1 MKEVIFTAVLSAMLT
16 VSGSY
21 FVMKSQLTAEQDY
34 WLSRQKF
41 ERKQELLEKQIDM
54 LETFNS
60 KFLKLDLLTSKLKMK
75 TSSFQA
81 ELHLCYEAVVSKSDS
96 FKCKADGTVV
106 LNASY
111 EYRQAMHELSVTL
124 QMLPVYFSNNVT
136 SLIPELNTIIE
147 DNYTAVDTS
156 LEKFDDE
163 KLGRPMSDY
172 FQRDMN
178 STTEFRLVREKLISA
193 MLQDIQN

>member
-1 MKEVIFTAVLSAMLT
+1 MKEVIFTAVLSALLT

-34 WLSRQKF
+34 WLSRQKY
-41 ERKQELLEKQIDM
+41 EREQQLLDRQIQL

-81 ELHLCYEAVVSKSDS
+81 ELHLCYQAVASKSDS
-96 FKCKADGTVV
+96 FKCKADGNVV

-136 SLIPELNTIIE
+136 SLVPELNTIIE
-147 DNYTAVDTS
+147 DNYSAVDAS
-156 LEKFDDE
+156 LEKFDSE
-163 KLGRPMSDY
+163 RLERPMSEY

-178 STTEFRLVREKLISA
+178 STTEFRSIREKLISA
-193 MLQDIQN
+193 MLLDIQS